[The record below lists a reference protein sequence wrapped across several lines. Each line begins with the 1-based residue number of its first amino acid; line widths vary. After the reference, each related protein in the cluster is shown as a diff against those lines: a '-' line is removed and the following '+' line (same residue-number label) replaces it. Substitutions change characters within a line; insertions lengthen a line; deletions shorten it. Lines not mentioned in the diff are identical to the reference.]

1 MRIVGPI
8 VPRIERSHTMAATG
22 NEVVLLKQ
30 LKAYGDTKL
39 DAPAA
44 AGTNGQMLVYGDDG
58 NQWVAVPEG
67 TAYSA
72 DNATLQ
78 LSGTQFS
85 VKDGGIT
92 ADKVANGAITADKIA
107 NGAITADKVANGTI
121 TADKLASGV
130 IPDVSDFITSKEAA
144 GAYAPLSH
152 THPASQVTGLTAS
165 RALVSDESGHPAVS
179 EVTSGELGYLS
190 GVTSSIQ
197 TQLNGK
203 AATNHTH
210 AAATTSAPG
219 FMSAAD
225 KTKLDGLSDYE
236 LPEATMSTL
245 GGVKVATDKYAKAF
259 FGY

>member
-1 MRIVGPI
+1 MPAEGTEFVSLAQLKDYDTNRV
-8 VPRIERSHTMAATG
+8 ATG
-22 NEVVLLKQ
+22 LDLK
-30 LKAYGDTKL
+30 LN
-39 DAPAA
+39 APVS

-58 NQWVAVPEG
+58 NQWIDVPEG
-67 TAYSA
+67 VAYSA
-72 DNATLQ
+72 DDATLQ

-92 ADKVANGAITADKIA
+92 ADKIADGAITTDKIA
-107 NGAITADKVANGTI
+107 NSTITADKVSNGTI

-130 IPDVSDFITSKEAA
+130 IPDVSDFITSEEAA

-152 THPASQVTGLTAS
+152 THPASQVTGLTSS

-179 EVTSGELGYLS
+179 EVTSEELGYLS
-190 GVTSSIQ
+190 GVSSPIRIQ
-197 TQLNGK
+197 LMGK
-203 AATNHTH
+203 AAVGHTH
-210 AAATTSAPG
+210 TAATTSTPG

-245 GGVKVATDKYAKAF
+245 GGVKVATDEYAKAF